1 MSAIIALTA
10 RLSKLEDELK
20 TLRAQ
25 TPLEVFT
32 AALKTASPE
41 DKEAWFNAC
50 NEVAATL
57 TSPAEPSSK
66 KTKAASNPRG
76 PSEWNV
82 FVNATWVEMAAA
94 KGVFQEEGQDDK
106 AFKKAAAAVGV
117 TYQGALKE
125 ASARKSALEGAEPK
139 KKVKKAEKAEKAEKE
154 PSLTLAQIKEK
165 VAKAKAASSALQGG
179 GPEAP
184 EPEESQQSHESQQSE
199 ESEDDRV
206 RREATEAGLTEMT
219 LYGSVVFFD
228 PETKNV
234 YACPSMD
241 HIGDFVDETFMP
253 A

>member
-1 MSAIIALTA
+1 MSAITALTN
-10 RLSKLEDELK
+10 RLNKLEEELK

-50 NEVAATL
+50 NQVAASL
-57 TSPAEPSSK
+57 TSPPEPSSK

-94 KGVFQEEGQDDK
+94 KGVLQEEGQDDK

-117 TYQGALKE
+117 TYQSALKE
-125 ASARKSALEGAEPK
+125 ASARKTALEGGEP
-139 KKVKKAEKAEKAEKE
+139 KKVKKAEKAEKQ

-165 VAKAKAASSALQGG
+165 VANAKGLQGG
-179 GPEAP
+179 AAP
-184 EPEESQQSHESQQSE
+184 QESQESKESQQSE
-199 ESEDDRV
+199 ESQESEDDKV
-206 RREATEAGLTEMT
+206 RREAAEAGLTEMT
-219 LYGSVVFFD
+219 LNGSLVFFD
-228 PETKNV
+228 QETNNV
-234 YACPSMD
+234 YACPSME
-241 HIGDFVDETFMP
+241 HIGEFANDTFVS

>member
-1 MSAIIALTA
+1 MSAITALTT
-10 RLSKLEDELK
+10 RLNKLEEELK

-50 NEVAATL
+50 NQVAASL
-57 TSPAEPSSK
+57 TSPPEPSSR

-82 FVNATWVEMAAA
+82 FVNATWVEMAATA
-94 KGVFQEEGQDDK
+94 GVLQEEGQDDK

-117 TYQGALKE
+117 TYQSALKE
-125 ASARKSALEGAEPK
+125 ASARKTALEGGEP
-139 KKVKKAEKAEKAEKE
+139 KKVKKAEKAEKAEKQ

-165 VAKAKAASSALQGG
+165 VANAKGLQS
-179 GPEAP
+179 PP
-184 EPEESQQSHESQQSE
+184 QESQESE
-199 ESEDDRV
+199 ESKESEEDKV
-206 RREATEAGLTEMT
+206 RREAAEAGLTEMT
-219 LYGSVVFFD
+219 LNGSLVFFD
-228 PETKNV
+228 PETNNV
-234 YACPSMD
+234 YACPSKE
-241 HIGDFVDETFMP
+241 HIGEFANDTFVS

>member
-1 MSAIIALTA
+1 MSAITALTT
-10 RLSKLEDELK
+10 RLNKLEEELK

-50 NEVAATL
+50 NQVAASL
-57 TSPAEPSSK
+57 TSPPEPSSK

-94 KGVFQEEGQDDK
+94 AGVLQEEGQDDK

-117 TYQGALKE
+117 TYQSALKE
-125 ASARKSALEGAEPK
+125 ASARKTALEGGEP
-139 KKVKKAEKAEKAEKE
+139 KKVKKAEKAEKAEKQ

-165 VAKAKAASSALQGG
+165 VANAKGLQGG
-179 GPEAP
+179 AAP
-184 EPEESQQSHESQQSE
+184 QESQESE
-199 ESEDDRV
+199 EDKV
-206 RREATEAGLTEMT
+206 RREAAEAGLTEMT
-219 LYGSVVFFD
+219 LNGSLVFFD
-228 PETKNV
+228 QETNNV
-234 YACPSMD
+234 YACPSME
-241 HIGDFVDETFMP
+241 HIGEFANDTFVS

>member
-10 RLSKLEDELK
+10 RLSKLEEELK

-32 AALKTASPE
+32 SSLKTASPE

-50 NEVAATL
+50 NEVAASL
-57 TSPAEPSSK
+57 TSPPEPSSK
-66 KTKAASNPRG
+66 KTKTASNPRG

-139 KKVKKAEKAEKAEKE
+139 KKVKKAEKAEKES
-154 PSLTLAQIKEK
+154 SLTLAQIKEK

-179 GPEAP
+179 GAQAP
-184 EPEESQQSHESQQSE
+184 EPQQSLESQESQE

-219 LYGSVVFFD
+219 LHGSVVFFD

-241 HIGDFVDETFMP
+241 HIGEFVDETFVS

>member
-1 MSAIIALTA
+1 MSAITALTT
-10 RLSKLEDELK
+10 RLNKLEEELK

-50 NEVAATL
+50 NQVAASL
-57 TSPAEPSSK
+57 TSPPEPSSK

-94 KGVFQEEGQDDK
+94 AGVLQEEGQDDK

-117 TYQGALKE
+117 TYQSALKE
-125 ASARKSALEGAEPK
+125 ASARKTALEGGEP
-139 KKVKKAEKAEKAEKE
+139 KKVKKAEKAEKAEKQ
-154 PSLTLAQIKEK
+154 PSLTLAQIREK
-165 VAKAKAASSALQGG
+165 VANAKGLQGG
-179 GPEAP
+179 AAP
-184 EPEESQQSHESQQSE
+184 QESKESEESQESE
-199 ESEDDRV
+199 EAKV
-206 RREATEAGLTEMT
+206 RREAAEAGLTEMT
-219 LYGSVVFFD
+219 LNGSLVFFD
-228 PETKNV
+228 PETNNV
-234 YACPSMD
+234 YACPSME
-241 HIGDFVDETFMP
+241 HIGEFANDTFVS

>member
-1 MSAIIALTA
+1 MSAITALTT
-10 RLSKLEDELK
+10 RLNKLEEELK

-50 NEVAATL
+50 NQVAASL
-57 TSPAEPSSK
+57 TSPPEPSSK

-82 FVNATWVEMAAA
+82 FVNATWVEMAATA
-94 KGVFQEEGQDDK
+94 GVLQEEGQDDK

-117 TYQGALKE
+117 TYQSALKE
-125 ASARKSALEGAEPK
+125 ASARKTALEGGEP
-139 KKVKKAEKAEKAEKE
+139 KKVKKAEKAEKAEKQ

-165 VAKAKAASSALQGG
+165 VANAKGLQAAPQESQES
-179 GPEAP
+179 E
-184 EPEESQQSHESQQSE
+184 ESKESEESQ
-199 ESEDDRV
+199 ESEQDKV
-206 RREATEAGLTEMT
+206 RREAAEAGLTKMT
-219 LYGSVVFFD
+219 LNGSLVFFD

-234 YACPSMD
+234 YACPSME
-241 HIGDFVDETFMP
+241 HIGEFANDTFVS

>member
-1 MSAIIALTA
+1 MSAITALTA

-50 NEVAATL
+50 NEVAASL

-66 KTKAASNPRG
+66 KTKTASNPRG

-125 ASARKSALEGAEPK
+125 ASARKAALEGAEPK

-165 VAKAKAASSALQGG
+165 VANAKTTSSALQGG
-179 GPEAP
+179 AQTP
-184 EPEESQQSHESQQSE
+184 EPEESKESE
-199 ESEDDRV
+199 ESDDDRV

-219 LYGSVVFFD
+219 LHGSVVFFD

-234 YACPSMD
+234 YSYPSMD
-241 HIGDFVDETFMP
+241 HIGDFVDEIFMP

>member
-1 MSAIIALTA
+1 MSAITALTA

-50 NEVAATL
+50 NEVAASL

-66 KTKAASNPRG
+66 KTKTASNPRG

-125 ASARKSALEGAEPK
+125 ASARKAALEGAEPK
-139 KKVKKAEKAEKAEKE
+139 KKVKKAEKAEKE
-154 PSLTLAQIKEK
+154 PSLSLAQIKEK
-165 VAKAKAASSALQGG
+165 VANTKTTSSALQGG
-179 GPEAP
+179 GAQTP
-184 EPEESQQSHESQQSE
+184 EPEESKESE
-199 ESEDDRV
+199 ESEDDKV
-206 RREATEAGLTEMT
+206 RREAIEAGLTEMT
-219 LYGSVVFFD
+219 LHGCVVFFD

-234 YACPSMD
+234 YSYPSMD
-241 HIGDFVDETFMP
+241 HIGEFVNDTFVS

>member
-1 MSAIIALTA
+1 MSAITALTA

-32 AALKTASPE
+32 AALKTASPD

-50 NEVAATL
+50 NEVAASL

-66 KTKAASNPRG
+66 KTKTASNPRG

-125 ASARKSALEGAEPK
+125 ASARKAALEGAEPK

-165 VAKAKAASSALQGG
+165 VANAKTTSSALQGG
-179 GPEAP
+179 AQTP
-184 EPEESQQSHESQQSE
+184 EPEESKESD
-199 ESEDDRV
+199 DDRV

-219 LYGSVVFFD
+219 LHGSVVFFD

-234 YACPSMD
+234 YSYPSMD
-241 HIGDFVDETFMP
+241 HIGDFVDEIFMP

>member
-1 MSAIIALTA
+1 MSAITALTT
-10 RLSKLEDELK
+10 RLSKLEEELK

-50 NEVAATL
+50 NEVAASL

-66 KTKAASNPRG
+66 KTKTASNPRG

-82 FVNATWVEMAAA
+82 FVNATWVQMAAA
-94 KGVFQEEGQDDK
+94 KGIFQEEGQDDK

-139 KKVKKAEKAEKAEKE
+139 KKVKKAEKAEKES
-154 PSLTLAQIKEK
+154 SLTLAQIKEK

-179 GPEAP
+179 GAQAP
-184 EPEESQQSHESQQSE
+184 EPEESQESQESQE

-219 LYGSVVFFD
+219 LHGSVVFFD

-241 HIGDFVDETFMP
+241 HIGEFVNETFVS

>member
-1 MSAIIALTA
+1 MSAITALTA
-10 RLSKLEDELK
+10 RLSKLEEELK

-50 NEVAATL
+50 NEVAASL
-57 TSPAEPSSK
+57 TSPPEPSSK

-139 KKVKKAEKAEKAEKE
+139 KKVKKAEKAENE

-179 GPEAP
+179 GAQAP
-184 EPEESQQSHESQQSE
+184 EPQQPQQSQESQE

-219 LYGSVVFFD
+219 LHGSVVFFD

>member
-1 MSAIIALTA
+1 MSAITALTA

-41 DKEAWFNAC
+41 DKEAWFKAC
-50 NEVAATL
+50 NEVAASL
-57 TSPAEPSSK
+57 TSPPEPSSK
-66 KTKAASNPRG
+66 KTKTASNPRG

-82 FVNATWVEMAAA
+82 FVNATWIEMAAA

-106 AFKKAAAAVGV
+106 AFKKAAAALGV

-125 ASARKSALEGAEPK
+125 ASARKAALEGGEPK
-139 KKVKKAEKAEKAEKE
+139 KKVKKAEKAEKE

-179 GPEAP
+179 GAQAP
-184 EPEESQQSHESQQSE
+184 EPQQSQESQESQEESD
-199 ESEDDRV
+199 DDRV
-206 RREATEAGLTEMT
+206 RREATEAGLTEIT
-219 LYGSVVFFD
+219 LHGSVVFFD

-234 YACPSMD
+234 YSYPSMD

>member
-1 MSAIIALTA
+1 MSAITALTA
-10 RLSKLEDELK
+10 RLSKLEEELK

-50 NEVAATL
+50 NEVAASL
-57 TSPAEPSSK
+57 TSPPEPSSK
-66 KTKAASNPRG
+66 KTKTASNPRG

-139 KKVKKAEKAEKAEKE
+139 KKVKKAEKAEKAENE

-179 GPEAP
+179 GAQAP
-184 EPEESQQSHESQQSE
+184 EPQQPQQSQE

-219 LYGSVVFFD
+219 LHGSVVFFD

>member
-1 MSAIIALTA
+1 MSAITALTA

-50 NEVAATL
+50 NEVAASL
-57 TSPAEPSSK
+57 TSPPEPSSK
-66 KTKAASNPRG
+66 KTKTASNPRG

-125 ASARKSALEGAEPK
+125 ASARKAALEGAEPK
-139 KKVKKAEKAEKAEKE
+139 KKVKKAEKAEKE

-179 GPEAP
+179 AQAP
-184 EPEESQQSHESQQSE
+184 EPEQSQESQE

-219 LYGSVVFFD
+219 LHGSVVFFD

-241 HIGDFVDETFMP
+241 HIGEFVNETFVS

>member
-1 MSAIIALTA
+1 MSAITALTT
-10 RLSKLEDELK
+10 RLSKLEEELK

-50 NEVAATL
+50 NEVAASL

-66 KTKAASNPRG
+66 KTKTASNPRG

-125 ASARKSALEGAEPK
+125 ASVRKSALEGAEPK

-179 GPEAP
+179 GAQAP
-184 EPEESQQSHESQQSE
+184 EPEESQESQQSE

-219 LYGSVVFFD
+219 LHGSVVFFD

-241 HIGDFVDETFMP
+241 HIGEFVNETFVS